1 MYCWLF
7 IVNFP
12 TAQCQELYPS
22 CDYTLPTSL
31 HRLYVSSGKE
41 GIWYIFYPQVK
52 KPVSFWLVKKQ
63 LWISSVEWLIHHVF
77 QWKHQQIIIHWNLYY
92 AETLGECCSVHL
104 IQSVRLIQV
113 LIDNGGVHLIM
124 VLCKVNKVNKFGDFR
139 YCPLNR
145 GCLLNT
151 VSA

>member
-113 LIDNGGVHLIM
+113 SIDNVIWGVECHSNEQW
-124 VLCKVNKVNKFGDFR
+124 K
-139 YCPLNR
+139 
-145 GCLLNT
+145 CLEYSQRLWHYT
-151 VSA
+151 VYLH